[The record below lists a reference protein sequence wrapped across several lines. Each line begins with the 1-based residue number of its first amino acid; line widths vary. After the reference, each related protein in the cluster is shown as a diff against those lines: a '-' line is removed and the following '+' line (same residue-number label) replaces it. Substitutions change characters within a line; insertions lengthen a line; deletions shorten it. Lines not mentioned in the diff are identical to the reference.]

1 MGASSCG
8 SLSEGLFIA
17 LDAGFD
23 IDEVSLRA
31 ATSNYRVIKYP
42 VESDLDES
50 ELGWVVGGT
59 SDESGGW

>member
-8 SLSEGLFIA
+8 SLSEGLSIA

-23 IDEVSLRA
+23 IDEASLRA

-50 ELGWVVGGT
+50 ELGWVVGGS

>member
-8 SLSEGLFIA
+8 SLSEGLSIA

-23 IDEVSLRA
+23 IDEASLRA

-50 ELGWVVGGT
+50 ELGSVVGGT

>member
-23 IDEVSLRA
+23 IDEVSLRG

-50 ELGWVVGGT
+50 ELGWVLGGS